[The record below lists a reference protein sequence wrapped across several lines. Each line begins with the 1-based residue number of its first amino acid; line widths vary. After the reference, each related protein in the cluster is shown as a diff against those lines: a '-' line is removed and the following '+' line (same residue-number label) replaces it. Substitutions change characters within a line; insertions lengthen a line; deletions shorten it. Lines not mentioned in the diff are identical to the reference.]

1 MVKYLKPINN
11 ILTEIKESP
20 GKGIFLVGEEGSG
33 KTATLLE
40 YVKQNKN
47 TTKPVIDVTL
57 ISNYSLEV
65 YGNIA
70 KLFQVSN
77 VILKM
82 LLYIKDTDIDN
93 YIEHFIF
100 FNARISNIQKDI
112 VTMYS
117 LGRYNIEKTSI
128 DKTTL
133 NHPEILLEEFLNKA
147 LKYLNYQDIT
157 IILDNFDVEK
167 PFMRL
172 YQTYMYELLKN
183 YLRVIA
189 TISDPQVINN
199 WEKLNKL
206 SQNNDLIMMNYNRDV
221 NIVKI
226 ILDNSMV
233 QEQNK
238 KVISKKVS
246 FMFKDDTIKELINK
260 TNGNLFVMKA
270 VVNEFFQNIAEIN
283 PLDYDYYL
291 LGLVDKLLGVNSI
304 LIDRHKVRKLY
315 L

>member
-11 ILTEIKESP
+11 ILTEIKESL

-100 FNARISNIQKDI
+100 FNARIS
-112 VTMYS
+112 
-117 LGRYNIEKTSI
+117 NIEKTSI

-270 VVNEFFQNIAEIN
+270 VVNEFFQNITEIN